1 MVILQQGQTWNL
13 LSFPNRWALNP
24 WCLFPQEDRRQ
35 NLFSSL
41 GIGKLKRKRKK
52 WKNTINLNNPWSYN
66 SCKRTVWS
74 NFLLRMCEE
83 CSIFK
88 LLNGGD
94 ILGTWEFWL
103 LYSQT
108 MGKRRSLPFMS
119 EKLTDLIPLPAW
131 LPTQSISST
140 GTILSAE
147 HKEHVPHTYKRNL
160 SSPSIYLIIPD
171 PWNFWKI
178 YRKLLYYRFKSK
190 PL

>member
-41 GIGKLKRKRKK
+41 GIGKLKRKKEKK
-52 WKNTINLNNPWSYN
+52 WKNTINLNNLWSYN
-66 SCKRTVWS
+66 FCKRTVWS

-83 CSIFK
+83 YSIFK

-108 MGKRRSLPFMS
+108 MGKRR
-119 EKLTDLIPLPAW
+119 
-131 LPTQSISST
+131 
-140 GTILSAE
+140 
-147 HKEHVPHTYKRNL
+147 L
-160 SSPSIYLIIPD
+160 SSIHE
-171 PWNFWKI
+171 WKI
-178 YRKLLYYRFKSK
+178 DWFDSTPCLTSHTKHFIYRDN
-190 PL
+190 PLSRT